1 MRIPW
6 FGLALAATTGFLIVI
21 LFGPFVIRL
30 LTKLKFGQ
38 TVRSDGPKTHQT
50 KSGTPTMGGVLI
62 LFGITAGTIAG
73 LAGNWSYNLLWTL
86 FITLAYGGLGLLD
99 DLLIIVLHRSLGL
112 KARQKLLGQVFFAG
126 LFACMW
132 CSRE

>member
-73 LAGNWSYNLLWTL
+73 LAGNWSYNLLWNTYCL
-86 FITLAYGGLGLLD
+86 FHVSVVIS
-99 DLLIIVLHRSLGL
+99 VLHVIKEEL
-112 KARQKLLGQVFFAG
+112 
-126 LFACMW
+126 
-132 CSRE
+132 

>member
-73 LAGNWSYNLLWTL
+73 LRVTGPTIC
-86 FITLAYGGLGLLD
+86 FG
-99 DLLIIVLHRSLGL
+99 RSSSPWPM
-112 KARQKLLGQVFFAG
+112 VV
-126 LFACMW
+126 
-132 CSRE
+132 